1 MRSFASTIGS
11 NLPGRAPLTPVNR
24 LGCCHANTHTHTHL
38 TPEQWVQF
46 AVLRRPT
53 ALWQPFPP
61 LALCCPFHCSYT
73 FQHCSYFSHF
83 MTRISHTPQKTVWG
97 SVNASTGSSLR
108 RCEEYSINGF
118 IVGYFLCFTTLCFNT
133 LIL

>member
-24 LGCCHANTHTHTHL
+24 LGCCHANTNTHL
-38 TPEQWVQF
+38 THEF
-46 AVLRRPT
+46 ALLRRPT

-97 SVNASTGSSLR
+97 SVNTSTESSLR

-118 IVGYFLCFTTLCFNT
+118 IVGYFLLFSTVTFIT
-133 LIL
+133 FIFY